1 MLIYYDGITDSMGMS
16 LSKLRGILKDK
27 ETWYAAVLGV
37 TKSWTWFSDWIT
49 IQYFS
54 LFNLLCIIGSR
65 FIHLIRTESHAFLFY
80 GWVLFHCTY
89 IPQLLYPWMM
99 PFNSTVVVIIIY
111 YLEEATVLYRM
122 TKCSQYY
129 CACLDLWFLQGFPN
143 PFLPFLVFKSQNLRP
158 RA

>member
-1 MLIYYDGITDSMGMS
+1 MGMS
-16 LSKLRGILKDK
+16 LSKLRGIVKDK
-27 ETWYAAVLGV
+27 EAWHAAVLGV

-49 IQYFS
+49 IRYFS

-65 FIHLIRTESHAFLFY
+65 FIRLIRTESNAFISY
-80 GWVLFHCTY
+80 GWVIFHCTY
-89 IPQLLYPWMM
+89 APQLLYPWMM
-99 PFNSTVVVIIIY
+99 PFNSIVVVIIIY
-111 YLEEATVLYRM
+111 YINDFIVEETIVLYRM